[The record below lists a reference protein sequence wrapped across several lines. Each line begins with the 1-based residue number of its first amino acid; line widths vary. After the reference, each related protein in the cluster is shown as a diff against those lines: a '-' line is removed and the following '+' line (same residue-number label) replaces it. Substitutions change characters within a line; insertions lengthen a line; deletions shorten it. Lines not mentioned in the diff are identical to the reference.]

1 VLVGDEIQPKMI
13 EHAKQLLE
21 KVRKDNLQKGKIYEN
36 ISFANIS
43 KKAKAFIKKHFC

>member
-1 VLVGDEIQPKMI
+1 MI

-21 KVRKDNLQKGKIYEN
+21 KIRKEKLDKGEVYEN

-43 KKAKAFIKKHFC
+43 KKAKTFIKKHFC